1 MKWKLDEALLN
12 EMTREAMLE
21 AESEAAHASKVYELT
36 KMLLPVVADMLR
48 AGGSRH
54 QVHAVL
60 KLAIDILL
68 CSSEQEL
75 DARFHDHWRML
86 DDRA

>member
-12 EMTREAMLE
+12 EMAHEMMLE
-21 AESEAAHASKVYELT
+21 AEQKLDYASTVLKLT
-36 KMLLPVVADMLR
+36 EMLLPVVVDMRR

-60 KLAIDILL
+60 KLAIDIVL
-68 CSSEQEL
+68 CSSEEEL
-75 DARFHDHWRML
+75 DAKFHDHWWML